1 MKVCQRCGS
10 KLTVK
15 NEERV
20 HYLESG
26 LDNIYLDGIIQ
37 YECLECSKNHAEIP
51 AVKDLNFL
59 IVINLVFKKGELTW
73 EEIKFLERMIH
84 EECWN
89 IINGPFDDNYT
100 SGPMVFHWN
109 GKSWSYAQD

>member
-1 MKVCQRCGS
+1 MFCRSALDEQEMVSLEIDISKKNGRASMKVCQGCGS
-10 KLTVK
+10 KLAVK

-37 YECLECSKNHAEIP
+37 YECLECGNNHAEIP

-59 IVINLVFKKGELTW
+59 ITINLVFKKGELTCPPKTDPVLKLGLGYN
-73 EEIKFLERMIH
+73 E
-84 EECWN
+84 
-89 IINGPFDDNYT
+89 G
-100 SGPMVFHWN
+100 
-109 GKSWSYAQD
+109 